1 MGTVRA
7 EWRIFREH
15 VRADH
20 QALTDSDRKYASA
33 VERPTSIMSAGIQ
46 RIGFQM
52 MIAYRVMRLYRG
64 IGFGLGAR
72 MASRMI
78 RHLYGADIHWDAELA
93 PGVVIVH
100 GVGLVISSAAR
111 VGSGCI
117 LFQHVT
123 LGINIDPVTRE
134 TGAPCLERNVHVGPG
149 AVLLGPIV
157 LGTGTKVSANVM
169 LARSTPPNSR
179 VEVAAATVRLVEKS

>member
-1 MGTVRA
+1 MGAVRA
-7 EWRIFREH
+7 EWRRFREH

-20 QALTDSDRKYASA
+20 QALASSDAKYASA
-33 VERPTSIMSAGIQ
+33 VERPSSIVSAGIQ

-52 MIAYRVMRLYRG
+52 MIWYRVMRLCRG

-72 MASRMI
+72 LTSRSI

-111 VGSGCI
+111 VASGCI

-123 LGINIDPVTRE
+123 LGVSIDAVTRE
-134 TGAPCLERNVHVGPG
+134 SGAPCLERNVHVGPG
-149 AVLLGPIV
+149 AVVLGPIV
-157 LGTGTKVSANVM
+157 VGEGTKITANV
-169 LARSTPPNSR
+169 LLTCSTPPNSR
-179 VEVAAATVRLVEKS
+179 VETAAATVRLRGQS

>member
-1 MGTVRA
+1 MRA
-7 EWRIFREH
+7 EWRVFREH

-52 MIAYRVMRLYRG
+52 MIAYRVMRLCRG

-72 MASRMI
+72 LMSRMI

-169 LARSTPPNSR
+169 LACSTPPNSR
-179 VEVAAATVRLVEKS
+179 VEVAAANVRLVEKS

>member
-1 MGTVRA
+1 MGAVRA
-7 EWRIFREH
+7 EWRLFREY

-20 QALTDSDRKYASA
+20 HALTASDRKYASA
-33 VERPTSIMSAGIQ
+33 VDRPASIVSAGIQ

-52 MIAYRVMRLYRG
+52 MIAYRVMRLCRG

-72 MASRMI
+72 LASRLI
-78 RHLYGADIHWDAELA
+78 RHLYAADIHWDAELA

-100 GVGLVISSAAR
+100 GLGLVISSAAR

-157 LGTGTKVSANVM
+157 VGVGTKVTANV
-169 LARSTPPNSR
+169 LLTCSTPPHSR
-179 VEVAAATVRLVEKS
+179 VEGAAATVRLGGQP